1 MSGSKN
7 GLIARYPTLAV
18 GLTCIDKQN
27 NAAGIHLPKSVG
39 QYSGA
44 EAAIGRLVGHSRD
57 SVTGRYIDA
66 VDTLL
71 VMAADTVAGFIKGLL
86 GVRVSASRPMRSIV
100 DLAKLRWPNC
110 SSSRSR
116 RPKTVRISEWRR
128 SSAAPPRRSNT
139 VLHGDRDYR
148 PTHSLWAH
156 NL

>member
-1 MSGSKN
+1 MSGSRN

-44 EAAIGRLVGHSRD
+44 EATIGRLVGHSRD

-71 VMAADTVAGFIKGLL
+71 VMAADTVAGFIKGPVE
-86 GVRVSASRPMRSIV
+86 GTSF
-100 DLAKLRWPNC
+100 
-110 SSSRSR
+110 
-116 RPKTVRISEWRR
+116 RR
-128 SSAAPPRRSNT
+128 SSYALDRRSREAT
-139 VLHGDRDYR
+139 LAQLFEQSVA
-148 PTHSLWAH
+148 PA
-156 NL
+156 